1 VFNVNLWLFYGAAG
15 RAPVGRVLG
24 LDLALPLAALNLWL
38 FALALLALRDE
49 RGS

>member
-1 VFNVNLWLFYGAAG
+1 M
-15 RAPVGRVLG
+15 GRVLG